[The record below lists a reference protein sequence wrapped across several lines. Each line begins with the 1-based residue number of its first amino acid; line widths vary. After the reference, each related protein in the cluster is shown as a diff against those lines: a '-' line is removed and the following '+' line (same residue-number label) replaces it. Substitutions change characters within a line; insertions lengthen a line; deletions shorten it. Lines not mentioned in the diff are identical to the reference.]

1 MNEVRNIIVGFDFG
15 EKVSQLCYYDRR
27 EGEPVSLAMKVG
39 TGQYTF
45 PNCLSKKTGEEEWHF
60 GLEVEYFVNQQDE
73 IYLDHLFELCS
84 SRKTIAIDGQE
95 REMGELLGIFIGSAL
110 RILGVPDPV
119 KSISGLM
126 ITVPHVTRCMVEN
139 VRKACEVMGFSRK
152 RCFLQDYEES
162 FYYHTMCQ
170 KADIWSRNVALFT
183 FDQDGVAYARL
194 EMDKKT
200 KPVQVRVSKGKRI
213 TLHQDPV
220 ERDFEFYELVQD
232 SLGNDVFSSI
242 FLVGDG
248 FDREWAVRSVPL
260 LCRHQRHVFYGN
272 NLFAK
277 GACYG
282 AKEKVEE
289 RNLKGYLYAG
299 SDLVRMNVGMEMLVY
314 GSPAYHSLISAGV
327 NWYEAEGGCEL
338 LLDDTR
344 ELTFVV
350 SNMENTKKE
359 RYSMALPGLPER
371 PAKATRLRL
380 HLEFESASQC
390 NIEVEDLGFGEL
402 YPSSGLVWHETM
414 NEQRR
419 AEE

>member
-1 MNEVRNIIVGFDFG
+1 M
-15 EKVSQLCYYDRR
+15 
-27 EGEPVSLAMKVG
+27 
-39 TGQYTF
+39 
-45 PNCLSKKTGEEEWHF
+45 
-60 GLEVEYFVNQQDE
+60 
-73 IYLDHLFELCS
+73 
-84 SRKTIAIDGQE
+84 
-95 REMGELLGIFIGSAL
+95 
-110 RILGVPDPV
+110 
-119 KSISGLM
+119 
-126 ITVPHVTRCMVEN
+126 
-139 VRKACEVMGFSRK
+139 
-152 RCFLQDYEES
+152 
-162 FYYHTMCQ
+162 
-170 KADIWSRNVALFT
+170 
-183 FDQDGVAYARL
+183 
-194 EMDKKT
+194 
-200 KPVQVRVSKGKRI
+200 
-213 TLHQDPV
+213 
-220 ERDFEFYELVQD
+220 
-232 SLGNDVFSSI
+232 
-242 FLVGDG
+242 
-248 FDREWAVRSVPL
+248 PL

-314 GSPAYHSLISAGV
+314 RSPAYHSLISAGV